1 MQVCVWQ
8 ADNQRARTDS
18 LHTSPSAQSLEATA
32 RTMSENGWPVMTD
45 FWNSAET
52 CRGKQWK
59 SSTQHSLYLEN
70 PCSPFSAV
78 LSFIRDIWLR
88 ESSLFEIRT
97 IWLRREMHF
106 LFCLKHARFL
116 CTQRLYAEESMCFFI
131 IFMPLV
137 KSTFNYILFQ
147 WTLTRL

>member
-8 ADNQRARTDS
+8 ADNTRARTDS

-70 PCSPFSAV
+70 PCSILCSTVIYKRHMAERKFPVWNKVHLTAQ
-78 LSFIRDIWLR
+78 
-88 ESSLFEIRT
+88 RT
-97 IWLRREMHF
+97 AF
-106 LFCLKHARFL
+106 LLCLKHARFL
-116 CTQRLYAEESMCFFI
+116 CTQRLYAESMCFFI

-137 KSTFNYILFQ
+137 KSTFNSS
-147 WTLTRL
+147 